1 MKALLIGVNLG
12 DEKYTKNSLNEL
24 KKLCLTI
31 NIEAFDTVI
40 QKRKEISNN
49 YYIGKGKALEINK
62 IISMFNLDYIIFD
75 DSLTPRQMKNLS
87 EIIECEIMDRCFLVL
102 KIFEQNAKTRQAKLE
117 LELAK
122 SKYILPRLFDKTKEI
137 SKSGGGIGAKGEGE
151 TKLELLRRQ
160 THNKIS
166 KIKKELEE
174 IYSHNEISNN
184 LISSKNIPIVSIIG
198 YTNAGKSSLFNYLC
212 NNFLASEKGIN
223 VETGDKLFLTLDCN
237 KCLVK
242 NKDMP
247 PFLLVDT
254 IGFMDKLPLEILS
267 SFRTTFLNIQKSD
280 VIIEVIDGETNDNE
294 SIYINK
300 MILENLADNN
310 SIIIT
315 VVSKSD
321 LNKKNNFDFDYINI
335 SSKTGENIDVLL
347 QNIYYNIYNQNKVI
361 TLLIPFTNLN
371 IYSNIKNKFQIIN
384 ETYLDNGIKIKVCL
398 DNKHLNLYQK
408 YVTETTY

>member
-1 MKALLIGVNLG
+1 MRALLIGVDLG
-12 DEKYTKNSLNEL
+12 NEKYTNNSLNEL

-31 NIEAFDTVI
+31 NIEAFDIVI
-40 QKRKEISNN
+40 QKRKEISSN

-87 EIIECEIMDRCFLVL
+87 EIIDCEIMDRCFLVL

-137 SKSGGGIGAKGEGE
+137 SKSGGGLNAKGEGE

-160 THNKIS
+160 THNKIT

-174 IYSHNEISNN
+174 IYTHNEISNN

-310 SIIIT
+310 SMIIT

-321 LNKKNNFDFDYINI
+321 LNKK
-335 SSKTGENIDVLL
+335 
-347 QNIYYNIYNQNKVI
+347 I
-361 TLLIPFTNLN
+361 TLILI
-371 IYSNIKNKFQIIN
+371 I
-384 ETYLDNGIKIKVCL
+384 
-398 DNKHLNLYQK
+398 
-408 YVTETTY
+408 